1 MGYRQWL
8 AATAYA
14 AALLLM
20 PTSAQAQGTWLRT
33 GCLAAAG
40 ATAAA
45 PSNPNKDATVVPSG
59 LPSATTST
67 TSSATPRTV
76 PACKAAP
83 AWGSTG
89 SEYVQAALAQAD
101 AASVMPP
108 VANTAISGT
117 ATSTAPLKSAVET
130 DSADSEALL
139 VSFTQK
145 NQLAATLLGYLDA
158 RAPLAGYR
166 WNGPTATDAALAALA
181 APTANATGAT
191 GATGSAASN
200 SASSSAITAGWQL
213 MSNPGLGGSL
223 GNSGRSSSWW
233 LQGVYAGAAETQT
246 LSLAP
251 AEAGAQ
257 LPFLANT
264 CPQVEGKAVGS
275 SADRCTVAVN
285 SVPEPGT
292 WALVVLAMGLMWA
305 LRRNTSRRSV

>member
-1 MGYRQWL
+1 MKAYPFLTRCAGL
-8 AATAYA
+8 AVTAC
-14 AALLLM
+14 AALLLLA
-20 PTSAQAQGTWLRT
+20 PPSAHAQGTWLRT

-40 ATAAA
+40 ATVAA
-45 PSNPNKDATVVPSG
+45 PSNPNKDAPVVPSG
-59 LPSATTST
+59 LPSATTSAST
-67 TSSATPRTV
+67 RTV

-108 VANTAISGT
+108 AANTAIAGT
-117 ATSTAPLKSAVET
+117 TTAAAPPKGAVET

-145 NQLAATLLGYLDA
+145 TQLAATLLGYLDA

-181 APTANATGAT
+181 APAANATGAT
-191 GATGSAASN
+191 GSATNNSAAG
-200 SASSSAITAGWQL
+200 SAITAGWQL
-213 MSNPGLGGSL
+213 MSNPGLGASVSS
-223 GNSGRSSSWW
+223 SGRSSSWW
-233 LQGVYAGAAETQT
+233 LQGAYAGAAETQT
-246 LSLAP
+246 LSLAL

-292 WALVVLAMGLMWA
+292 WALVVLAGGLMWA
-305 LRRNTSRRSV
+305 SRHNINRRSV